1 MDSKIELRLTI
12 DYDAESKTI
21 HKYEIADEY
30 TLGEI
35 AVIEATFKQCLKDW
49 GYDVK
54 LKMEE

>member
-12 DYDAESKTI
+12 DYDSDTKTI

-35 AVIEATFKQCLKDW
+35 AVIVATFKQCLKDW

-54 LKMEE
+54 LMEE

>member
-1 MDSKIELRLTI
+1 MDTINLKMTI

-21 HKYEIADEY
+21 HKYDITDEY

-35 AVIEATFKQCLKDW
+35 SIIMATFKQCLKEW

-54 LKMEE
+54 LNMEE